1 MSSRMEDIAFKSVGD
16 SRRDEFSPEQ
26 MDDDIGDE
34 EPSVGRI
41 LYSNNKTQ
49 KQRQVGYMRNT
60 LSSKHRVVN
69 MNKLIPSEVKD

>member
-1 MSSRMEDIAFKSVGD
+1 MEDIAFKSVGD

-49 KQRQVGYMRNT
+49 K
-60 LSSKHRVVN
+60 
-69 MNKLIPSEVKD
+69 